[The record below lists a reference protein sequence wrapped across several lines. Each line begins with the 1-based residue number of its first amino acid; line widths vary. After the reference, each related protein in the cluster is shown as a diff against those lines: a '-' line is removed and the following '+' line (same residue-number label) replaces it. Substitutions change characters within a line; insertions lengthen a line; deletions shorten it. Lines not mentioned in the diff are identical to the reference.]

1 VPEQA
6 VETPPAAVPP
16 EPAAA
21 PARPR
26 PGLNR
31 LLVIA
36 GVVVSLVA
44 TACSAILE
52 LFLTTLRV
60 GGVLTGVSVL
70 AAVVV
75 NWALCWFALT
85 TTGRRWS
92 VAPPWALWTL
102 IMFVAVGTA
111 RPEGDRVVAGNDWIA
126 LVTVLLGSL
135 TFAVYTYRL
144 ILKGPT
150 VTKS

>member
-1 VPEQA
+1 MPEQA
-6 VETPPAAVPP
+6 VETPPEAVPAP
-16 EPAAA
+16 EP
-21 PARPR
+21 PRPR
-26 PGLNR
+26 PGLNK
-31 LLVIA
+31 LLVVA
-36 GVVVSLVA
+36 GVVVSLIA
-44 TACSAILE
+44 TACSAVLE
-52 LFLTTLRV
+52 LFLTPLRV
-60 GGVLTGVSVL
+60 GGVLTGVSVV

-102 IMFVAVGTA
+102 IMFLAVGTG
-111 RPEGDRVVAGNDWIA
+111 RPEGDRLVAGNDWIA
-126 LVTVLLGSL
+126 LVTVLAGSL
-135 TFAVYTYRL
+135 SFAVYTYRL